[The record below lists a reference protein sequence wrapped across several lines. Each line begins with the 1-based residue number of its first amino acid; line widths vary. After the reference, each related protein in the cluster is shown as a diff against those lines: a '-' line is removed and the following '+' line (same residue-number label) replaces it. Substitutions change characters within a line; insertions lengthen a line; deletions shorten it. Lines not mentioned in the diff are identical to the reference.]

1 MRKTFC
7 RLPTLILIASFFAM
21 LVACSKESAA
31 PRLGSVAPDFS
42 INDATG
48 KTVQLSDLRGNV
60 VLLNFWATWCPPCKE
75 EVPSLSRLNARMA
88 GTAFRMV
95 TISIDEGGGN
105 AVESFFRVA
114 GYRLPT
120 LLDPAGTVGKLY
132 GITGVPE
139 TFIIDPQGV
148 IRKKVVGPRAWD
160 DPSVISY
167 LSELQKR

>member
-1 MRKTFC
+1 M
-7 RLPTLILIASFFAM
+7 S
-21 LVACSKESAA
+21 LVAACSKESST
-31 PRLGSVAPDFS
+31 PQLGSAAPDFS
-42 INDATG
+42 IKDATG
-48 KTVQLSDLRGNV
+48 QTVQLSDLRGSV

-75 EVPSLSRLNARMA
+75 EVPALSRLNERMA

-95 TISIDEGGGN
+95 TISIDEGGSK
-105 AVESFFRVA
+105 AVESFFRAA

-120 LLDPAGTVGKLY
+120 LLDPAGTVGRLY

-148 IRKKVVGPRAWD
+148 IRKKVVGPLAWD
-160 DPSVISY
+160 APSVISY

>member
-1 MRKTFC
+1 MRKTFS
-7 RLPTLILIASFFAM
+7 RLLTLILFTSFMA
-21 LVACSKESAA
+21 LVVACSKESSA
-31 PRLGSVAPDFS
+31 PRPGSVAPDFS
-42 INDATG
+42 IKDATG

-75 EVPSLSRLNARMA
+75 EVPSLSRLNARMT

-105 AVESFFRVA
+105 AVESFFRLA
-114 GYRLPT
+114 GHRLPT
-120 LLDPAGTVGKLY
+120 LLDPAGSVGKLY

-148 IRKKVVGPRAWD
+148 IRKKIVGPRAWD
-160 DPSVISY
+160 DASVISY